1 MNTAVGST
9 GSRFTDALSVNQCQ
23 KCQKALNI
31 ENNNKINIEIKLHKM
46 VLVKF
51 FVHMWLY
58 NLFLKVTQAI

>member
-1 MNTAVGST
+1 MNTAGSPI
-9 GSRFTDALSVNQCQ
+9 TDVLSVNQCQ
-23 KCQKALNI
+23 KWQKALNI

-51 FVHMWLY
+51 FVHMWLH